1 MAEDITIGISIFIAF
16 VVLAMIGRKL
26 NVTHIDIWSSQA

>member
-1 MAEDITIGISIFIAF
+1 MAEDITIGVSIFIAF

-26 NVTHIDIWSSQA
+26 SIPHTDIWS